1 MAVRFTFENV
11 VTNDR
16 REFRATTD
24 TNTTQKSAYEI
35 MRDIEKTDSRFR
47 YVSPVYHLPHMNRL
61 SIIIAVLLRGF
72 RYKGVILTI
81 TALVVDNNNNN
92 DKIRTFNTM
101 QIINVFTRKIVVYV
115 KNGFAAVAR

>member
-47 YVSPVYHLPHMNRL
+47 YVSLVCHLPHMNRS